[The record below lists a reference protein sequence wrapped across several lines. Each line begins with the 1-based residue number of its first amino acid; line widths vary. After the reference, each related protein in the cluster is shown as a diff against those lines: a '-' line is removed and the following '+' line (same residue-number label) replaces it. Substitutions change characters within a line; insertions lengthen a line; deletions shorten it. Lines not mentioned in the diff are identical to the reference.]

1 MKYLLDT
8 NICVYFLRGNH
19 MIANQI
25 KNVGWESCYISEV
38 TFAELL
44 YGAECSDSK
53 KFNERTVLALCECLN
68 VLPISDVIVEF
79 AHQKTLLR
87 KQGNLIEDSDLWI
100 ATTAVVYEM
109 IMVTENVKHLGRVQN
124 IRIEQWYKGSD
135 KR

>member
-8 NICVYFLRGNH
+8 NICVYFLRGNR
-19 MIANQI
+19 MIANQL
-25 KNVGWESCYISEV
+25 KSVGWENCYISEV

-44 YGAECSDSK
+44 YGAECSASK
-53 KFNERTVLALCECLN
+53 RFNERTVLALCECLN

-100 ATTAVVYEM
+100 AATSVEYGMT
-109 IMVTENVKHLGRVQN
+109 MVTENVKHLGRVQN
-124 IRIEQWYKGSD
+124 VRIEQWNNKSEA
-135 KR
+135 